1 VSVADRIDFDDG
13 VAPRPVAP
21 TPVRPVAPAA
31 PFNWKG
37 IAPWA
42 ATVVLTLAFG
52 GYVLWDRHNERPGP
66 TPPTPVADYDPAFV
80 PIGKQVRDRFA
91 RAFAEGYEDGTK
103 VFEAG
108 QTRSMMIETGKTA
121 IGDARVKAFEE
132 VATPALNK
140 ILDPEKAEDKITP
153 DERKAFVR
161 ARRGISK
168 GAMP

>member
-42 ATVVLTLAFG
+42 ATVLLALAFG
-52 GYVLWDRHNERPGP
+52 GYVLWDRHDERPGP
-66 TPPTPVADYDPAFV
+66 TPPTPVADYDAAFV
-80 PIGKQVRDRFA
+80 PIGKDLA
-91 RAFAEGYEDGTK
+91 KAFAKDFAESYEAGTK
-103 VFEAG
+103 LLAAG
-108 QTRSMMIETGKTA
+108 QSRQAAADTASHEFSTARQKTF
-121 IGDARVKAFEE
+121 DALAS
-132 VATPALNK
+132 PALAK
-140 ILDPEKAEDKITP
+140 VIDPGKAEDKITP
-153 DERKAFVR
+153 EERTALAR